1 MQEPDSLLAGIPRWA
16 AARPH
21 LSTRLLLWRNAYRY
35 RRGRMLAFAALI
47 AAGCAAVVALP
58 PTGPILGWLGGNW
71 AVTFVI
77 ATCAF
82 ALSTARRR
90 QHAAIEATNSW
101 LAALPPANPVRLQI
115 VVATAGWLAAIV
127 ALAALVWAAGA
138 IDRAVFSRFVFAAA
152 AGTAVGLLAGWRLP
166 RAGIGAPGF
175 HYAIVRR
182 ARERWASAPSL
193 SPLGCWPAAQG
204 RIFSRPKRAAPVV
217 LLAMMAVPAGAH
229 GTPAGLA
236 LAVVGVCMAS
246 FSVISLSTAT
256 VRVAFEA
263 ARWLAP
269 TTVGWW
275 RFTGALIWRAL
286 LTQAMVLMIVVLLAG
301 AVAPRPALGVGG
313 PLTVICLC
321 ASLAAALAAS
331 YLACRRV
338 GLGSSG
344 RGA

>member
-1 MQEPDSLLAGIPRWA
+1 MQELNSLLAGLPRWT

-21 LSTRLLLWRNAYRY
+21 LASRLLLWRNAYRC
-35 RRGRMLAFAALI
+35 RRGRTLAFAALI
-47 AAGCAAVVALP
+47 AAGGAAVVALP
-58 PTGPILGWLGGNW
+58 PTGPVLGWLGENW

-90 QHAAIEATNSW
+90 QHAAIEAATSW
-101 LAALPPANPVRLQI
+101 LASLPRAHPVRLQI
-115 VVATAGWLAAIV
+115 VAATAGWLAAIV
-127 ALAALVWAAGA
+127 AFIALVWAVGR
-138 IDRAVFSRFVFAAA
+138 IDHGVFSRLVLAAA
-152 AGTAVGLLAGWRLP
+152 AGTSVGLLAGWRLP

-182 ARERWASAPSL
+182 TRERWASAPSL

-204 RIFSRPKRAAPVV
+204 RIFSRPKRTAPIV

-236 LAVVGVCMAS
+236 LAVVAVCMAS
-246 FSVISLSTAT
+246 FSVISLATAA
-256 VRVAFEA
+256 VRIAFEA

-286 LTQAMVLMIVVLLAG
+286 LTQAMVLVIVILLAG

-313 PLTVICLC
+313 PLAAICLC

-338 GLGSSG
+338 GLGRSG